1 MTTGQAPLP
10 SYRPLPPPS
19 PLSLSGALFP
29 DAPPAPAVRMV
40 LGLRRFLTRLADRLC
55 PAEIAIFD
63 HSRGLVSTML
73 VGAAA
78 RVGFAD
84 FLEQRGSANAQAIAE
99 GLGLNADAVQ
109 RCLRALAA
117 LGVFSMNE
125 RGEFANN
132 RRSRVLLSGQL
143 TRSREW
149 ALYFS
154 SGSNV
159 AAWADL
165 SRTLETGGSAFRRV
179 HGMSVWDWFD
189 AHTDEREMFAHCMMG
204 ITVRDAPVVASLYPF
219 SELSKLCDVG
229 GGRGTLLGEI
239 LLRHEQLQG
248 VLYDAPGVI
257 ASARVLLEK
266 RGLGARVELQAGS
279 FFDAVPE
286 GCDAYLMKNILH
298 DWDDA
303 TCKRLLANVRRAA
316 RPGARIILV
325 EQLVER
331 HSQDPLATFVDLQMM
346 IACDEGRER
355 SLDEFKALLAGAGFR
370 YRRVFTSPTLGVIE
384 GEAA

>member
-1 MTTGQAPLP
+1 M
-10 SYRPLPPPS
+10 
-19 PLSLSGALFP
+19 
-29 DAPPAPAVRMV
+29 D
-40 LGLRRFLTRLADRLC
+40 
-55 PAEIAIFD
+55 
-63 HSRGLVSTML
+63 
-73 VGAAA
+73 
-78 RVGFAD
+78 
-84 FLEQRGSANAQAIAE
+84 
-99 GLGLNADAVQ
+99 
-109 RCLRALAA
+109 
-117 LGVFSMNE
+117 E

-132 RRSRVLLSGQL
+132 RRSRVLLSGQP
-143 TRSREW
+143 TRTREW

-165 SRTLETGGSAFRRV
+165 PRTIETGESAFRRV
-179 HGMSVWDWFD
+179 HGVSVWEWFD
-189 AHTDEREMFAHCMMG
+189 AHPDEREMFAHCMMG
-204 ITVRDAPVVASLYPF
+204 ITVRDAPLVASLYPF
-219 SELSKLCDVG
+219 AEVNRLCDVG
-229 GGRGTLLGEI
+229 GGRGTLLSEI
-239 LLRHEQLQG
+239 LLRHGNVQG

-257 ASARVLLEK
+257 QSARDLLQK
-266 RGLGARVELQAGS
+266 RGLSARVELAPGS

-325 EQLVER
+325 EQLVEQN
-331 HSQDPLATFVDLQMM
+331 SQDPIATFVDLQMM

-355 SLDEFKALLAGAGFR
+355 SLEELKTLLAEAGFR

-384 GEAA
+384 GEAV